1 MKTGLLHFD
10 QKGLGQYTE
19 YLSITV
25 LKPSESNELE
35 FLHIVDLDGALI
47 GTDGKNQ

>member
-19 YLSITV
+19 YLSKTV
-25 LKPSESNELE
+25 LKLSESKDLE
-35 FLHIVDLDGALI
+35 FLHILDLENCL
-47 GTDGKNQ
+47 TFQEK